1 MNDFTRPQGLYIPG
15 AGNSQPQS
23 RYVLPSFVERTNYGM
38 KESNPYNKLFE
49 ERIIFLGAPI
59 DDVVANDVMAQLI
72 VLESTDPDRDIQIY
86 INSPGGSFTALTAIY
101 DTMQYIRPEVQ
112 TYCMGQAASAA
123 AVLLAAG
130 TKGKRYAL
138 PQSRILIHQP
148 SGGTEGAM
156 QISDLDIQA
165 KEILR
170 MRDLMEEILARH
182 TGQDLATVRAD
193 VERDK
198 IFTAEQA
205 KAYGIV
211 DDVISTRK
219 VVA

>member
-1 MNDFTRPQGLYIPG
+1 MFN
-15 AGNSQPQS
+15 
-23 RYVLPSFVERTNYGM
+23 
-38 KESNPYNKLFE
+38 
-49 ERIIFLGAPI
+49 
-59 DDVVANDVMAQLI
+59 
-72 VLESTDPDRDIQIY
+72 
-86 INSPGGSFTALTAIY
+86 ALTAIY

-205 KAYGIV
+205 KAYAIV

-219 VVA
+219 VVS

>member
-1 MNDFTRPQGLYIPG
+1 MTELHMPAGLTRPQSP
-15 AGNSQPQS
+15 QPPSS
-23 RYVLPSFVERTNYGM
+23 RYVLPSFVERTNYGI

-59 DDVVANDVMAQLI
+59 DDVVANDVIAQLI
-72 VLESTDPDRDIQIY
+72 VLESNDPDRDILIY

-101 DTMQYIRPEVQ
+101 DTLQFVRPEIQ

-130 TKGKRYAL
+130 TKGKRFAL
-138 PQSRILIHQP
+138 NNSRVLIHQP

-165 KEILR
+165 REILR
-170 MRDLMEEILARH
+170 MRELMEQILSRH
-182 TGQDLATVRAD
+182 TGQSLEQVHAD

-198 IFTAEQA
+198 IFTADQA
-205 KAYGIV
+205 KEYGIV
-211 DDVISTRK
+211 DEVITSRK
-219 VVA
+219 IEA